1 MISIRRKLLMYLF
14 GGMISATLL
23 AGFATYVQVRHEM
36 NEMFDYQLQQ
46 IATAFPTELSVG
58 HTLQVG
64 DDSEDE
70 VMLQI
75 WDKDNQLLF
84 TSAPT
89 INLPRVSTTG
99 FSKTTLN
106 QQNWRVYS
114 ELDQGRFIQVSQPTA
129 IRNRMAASMALRSL
143 IPFVV
148 LIPLLGLLIWIV
160 VGRAL
165 QPIGR
170 LAASINQRTPEALEG
185 ISDGPYPPELQP
197 MLLALNG
204 LLSRLE
210 KARTTQRDFVSDAA
224 HELRTPLAALKLQ
237 LQLVER
243 ENENPRLQA
252 GLDKLHERLN
262 RATHLVQQLLTL
274 ARHEGRLPDRRY
286 RKVDLQRLVASVVS
300 ELAPQAEHKGVDLGV
315 IAPANGSD
323 SHIYAYGDEENLRIL
338 LGNLVD
344 NAVRYTPAHGRVDVS
359 ISSVDGYALLQVA
372 DNGPGIPVA
381 DRERVFDRFYRRE
394 GSGVSGSGLGL
405 FIAKTIAAQHD
416 ATIALGTPDDGQGL
430 LATIR
435 IKQITAGTASSV
447 EARPALPLREQHE
460 SPNIS

>member
-46 IATAFPTELSVG
+46 IATAFPTELSTG

-89 INLPRVSTTG
+89 ISLRRVSTTG
-99 FSKTTLN
+99 FSKTKLN

-114 ELDQGRFIQVSQPTA
+114 QLDQGRFIQVSQPTA

-170 LAASINQRTPEALEG
+170 LAASINQRTPEALET
-185 ISDGPYPPELQP
+185 ISDEAYPPELQP

-204 LLSRLE
+204 LLTRLE
-210 KARTTQRDFVSDAA
+210 QARTTQRAFVSDAA

-243 ENENPRLQA
+243 DNEDPKLQT
-252 GLDKLHERLN
+252 GLARLHERLN

-274 ARHEGRLPDRRY
+274 ARHEGRVPDRHY
-286 RKVDLQRLVASVVS
+286 RRVDLQQLVSGVVS
-300 ELAPQAEHKGVDLGV
+300 DLAPQAENKHVDLGV
-315 IAPANGSD
+315 VAPAEGSNSG
-323 SHIYAYGDEENLRIL
+323 SHIYAYGDEENLRVL

-359 ISSVDGYALLQVA
+359 VSSVDGHALLQVA
-372 DNGPGIPVA
+372 DNGPGIPVS

-394 GSGVSGSGLGL
+394 GSGESGSGLGL

-416 ATIALGTPDDGQGL
+416 ASIALDSGTDGKGL
-430 LATIR
+430 HATIR
-435 IKQITAGTASSV
+435 IKQVSV
-447 EARPALPLREQHE
+447 EATPRMDQRPAGLPSQRAA
-460 SPNIS
+460 

>member
-23 AGFATYVQVRHEM
+23 AGFATYLQVRHEM

-58 HTLQVG
+58 HTLPVG

-89 INLPRVSTTG
+89 IMLRRVNAIG
-99 FSKTTLN
+99 FSKTKLN

-114 ELDQGRFIQVSQPTA
+114 QLDQGRFIQVSQPVA
-129 IRNRMAASMALRSL
+129 IRNRMAVSMALRSL

-170 LAASINQRTPEALEG
+170 LAASINQRTPEALEA

-204 LLSRLE
+204 LLARLE
-210 KARTTQRDFVSDAA
+210 QARTTQRAFVSDAA

-243 ENENPRLQA
+243 ENRDPKLEA
-252 GLDKLHERLN
+252 GLGKLHERLN
-262 RATHLVQQLLTL
+262 RASHLVQQLLTL

-286 RKVDLQRLVASVVS
+286 RKVDLQKLVAGVVS
-300 ELAPQAEHKGVDLGV
+300 ELAPQAENKHVDLGV
-315 IAPANGSD
+315 VASETYGNGPVFVF
-323 SHIYAYGDEENLRIL
+323 GDVENLRIL

-359 ISSVDGYALLQVA
+359 VASTDGYALLQVA
-372 DNGPGIPVA
+372 DNGRGIPPE

-394 GSGVSGSGLGL
+394 GSGESGSGLGL

-416 ATIALGTPDDGQGL
+416 ATIELGNAKDGSGL
-430 LATIR
+430 LATVR
-435 IKQITAGTASSV
+435 LKQLLVTDQAHRTDPTFI
-447 EARPALPLREQHE
+447 LRDKHE
-460 SPNIS
+460 SPSIS

>member
-23 AGFATYVQVRHEM
+23 AGFATYLQVRHEM

-58 HTLQVG
+58 HTLPVG

-89 INLPRVSTTG
+89 INLRRVNTIG
-99 FSKTTLN
+99 FSKTKLN

-114 ELDQGRFIQVSQPTA
+114 QLDQGRFIQVSQPTA

-170 LAASINQRTPEALEG
+170 LASSINQRTPEALEA
-185 ISDGPYPPELQP
+185 ISDGSYPPELQP

-204 LLSRLE
+204 LLARLE
-210 KARTTQRDFVSDAA
+210 QARTTQRAFVSDAA

-243 ENENPRLQA
+243 DNQDPKLQT
-252 GLDKLHERLN
+252 GLGKLHERLN
-262 RATHLVQQLLTL
+262 RANHLVQQLLTL

-286 RKVDLQRLVASVVS
+286 QKVDLHKLVASVVS
-300 ELAPQAEHKGVDLGV
+300 ELAPQAENKHVDLGV
-315 IAPANGSD
+315 VASEASGNGPVFVS
-323 SHIYAYGDEENLRIL
+323 GDVENLRIL

-344 NAVRYTPAHGRVDVS
+344 NAIRYTPAHGRVDVS
-359 ISSVDGYALLQVA
+359 VASTDGHALLQVA
-372 DNGPGIPVA
+372 DNGRGIPLA

-394 GSGVSGSGLGL
+394 GSGESGSGLGL

-416 ATIALGTPDDGQGL
+416 ATIELGSVKDGSGL
-430 LATIR
+430 LATVR
-435 IKQITAGTASSV
+435 LKQLLVTDQAPRADATFI
-447 EARPALPLREQHE
+447 LREKHE
-460 SPNIS
+460 SPSIS

>member
-1 MISIRRKLLMYLF
+1 MISIRRKLIMYLF
-14 GGMISATLL
+14 GGMISAILL
-23 AGFATYVQVRHEM
+23 AGFATYLQVRHEM

-58 HTLQVG
+58 HTLPVG

-89 INLPRVSTTG
+89 IKLNRVNAIG
-99 FSKTTLN
+99 FSKTKLN

-114 ELDQGRFIQVSQPTA
+114 QLDQGRFIQVSQPTA

-160 VGRAL
+160 VGRSL
-165 QPIGR
+165 QPVGR
-170 LAASINQRTPEALEG
+170 LAQSINQRSPDALEAIG
-185 ISDGPYPPELQP
+185 DGPYPPELQP

-204 LLSRLE
+204 LLARLE
-210 KARTTQRDFVSDAA
+210 KARTTQRAFVSDAA

-243 ENENPRLQA
+243 ENRDQKLTA
-252 GLDKLHERLN
+252 GLGKLHERLN
-262 RATHLVQQLLTL
+262 RASHLVQQLLTL

-286 RKVDLQRLVASVVS
+286 QKVDLQQLVAAVVS
-300 ELAPQAEHKGVDLGV
+300 DIAPQAENKHVDLGV
-315 IAPANGSD
+315 VVPDAAGPAP
-323 SHIYAYGDEENLRIL
+323 ILVFGDEENLRIL
-338 LGNLVD
+338 LSNLVD

-359 ISSVDGYALLQVA
+359 VAVADGYALLQVA
-372 DNGPGIPVA
+372 DNGNGIPLA

-394 GSGVSGSGLGL
+394 GSGESGSGLGL
-405 FIAKTIAAQHD
+405 FIARTIAAQHD
-416 ATIALGTPDDGQGL
+416 ATIELGSAKDGNGL
-430 LATIR
+430 LATVR
-435 IKQITAGTASSV
+435 IKQLTVIDA
-447 EARPALPLREQHE
+447 ARRTDTSFILREQHE
-460 SPNIS
+460 SPGIS

>member
-129 IRNRMAASMALRSL
+129 IRNRMALSL
-143 IPFVV
+143 IH
-148 LIPLLGLLIWIV
+148 I
-160 VGRAL
+160 
-165 QPIGR
+165 
-170 LAASINQRTPEALEG
+170 
-185 ISDGPYPPELQP
+185 
-197 MLLALNG
+197 
-204 LLSRLE
+204 
-210 KARTTQRDFVSDAA
+210 DAA
-224 HELRTPLAALKLQ
+224 
-237 LQLVER
+237 
-243 ENENPRLQA
+243 
-252 GLDKLHERLN
+252 
-262 RATHLVQQLLTL
+262 
-274 ARHEGRLPDRRY
+274 
-286 RKVDLQRLVASVVS
+286 
-300 ELAPQAEHKGVDLGV
+300 
-315 IAPANGSD
+315 
-323 SHIYAYGDEENLRIL
+323 DE
-338 LGNLVD
+338 
-344 NAVRYTPAHGRVDVS
+344 
-359 ISSVDGYALLQVA
+359 
-372 DNGPGIPVA
+372 
-381 DRERVFDRFYRRE
+381 
-394 GSGVSGSGLGL
+394 
-405 FIAKTIAAQHD
+405 
-416 ATIALGTPDDGQGL
+416 
-430 LATIR
+430 
-435 IKQITAGTASSV
+435 
-447 EARPALPLREQHE
+447 
-460 SPNIS
+460 

>member
-46 IATAFPTELSVG
+46 IATAFPTELSVS

-75 WDKDNQLLF
+75 WYKDNQLLF

-89 INLPRVSTTG
+89 IQLRRVNTIG
-99 FSKTTLN
+99 FSKTRLN

-114 ELDQGRFIQVSQPTA
+114 QLDQGRFIQVSQPTA

-170 LAASINQRTPEALEG
+170 LAASINQRTPETLES
-185 ISDGPYPPELQP
+185 ISDGVYPPELQP

-204 LLSRLE
+204 LLARLE
-210 KARTTQRDFVSDAA
+210 QARTTQRAFVSDAA

-243 ENENPRLQA
+243 DNQDPELQP
-252 GLDKLHERLN
+252 GLGKLHQRLN
-262 RATHLVQQLLTL
+262 RASHLVQQLLTL

-286 RKVDLQRLVASVVS
+286 QKVNLQLLVAGVVS
-300 ELAPQAEHKGVDLGV
+300 DLAPQAEHKHVDLGV
-315 IAPANGSD
+315 IAAADGSD
-323 SHIYAYGDEENLRIL
+323 HAIYAYGDVENLRIL

-344 NAVRYTPAHGRVDVS
+344 NAVRYTPAYGRVDVS
-359 ISSVDGYALLQVA
+359 VSSADGYALLQVS
-372 DNGPGIPVA
+372 DNGPGIPAA

-405 FIAKTIAAQHD
+405 FIARTIAAQHD
-416 ATIALGTPDDGQGL
+416 ATIELGNPDDGQGL
-430 LATIR
+430 LATLR
-435 IKQITAGTASSV
+435 IKQMVADPRSRSATRTAF
-447 EARPALPLREQHE
+447 PLREQHE

>member
-46 IATAFPTELSVG
+46 IATAFPTELSAG

-89 INLPRVSTTG
+89 INLRRVSTIG
-99 FSKTTLN
+99 FSKTKLN

-114 ELDQGRFIQVSQPTA
+114 QLDQGRFIQVSQPTA

-170 LAASINQRTPEALEG
+170 LAASINQRTPEALET
-185 ISDGPYPPELQP
+185 ISDEAYPPELQP

-204 LLSRLE
+204 LLTRLE
-210 KARTTQRDFVSDAA
+210 QARTTQRAFVSDAA

-243 ENENPRLQA
+243 DNEDPKLQT
-252 GLDKLHERLN
+252 GLGKLHERLN

-286 RKVDLQRLVASVVS
+286 QRVDLQLLVAGVVS
-300 ELAPQAEHKGVDLGV
+300 DLAPQAENKHVDLGV
-315 IAPANGSD
+315 IAPADGSD
-323 SHIYAYGDEENLRIL
+323 AHIYVYGDVENLRVL

-359 ISSVDGYALLQVA
+359 VSSADGYALLQVA
-372 DNGPGIPVA
+372 DNGPGIPA
-381 DRERVFDRFYRRE
+381 SDRERVFDRFYRRE
-394 GSGVSGSGLGL
+394 GSGQSGSGLGL

-416 ATIALGTPDDGQGL
+416 ATIALDSTADDKGL
-430 LATIR
+430 RATIR
-435 IKQITAGTASSV
+435 IKQITAGATSRTGT
-447 EARPALPLREQHE
+447 RPAFPLREQHE